1 MLYKVGLQAAH
12 CLLKGSVVC
21 FVWMKCSDPF
31 CEFFAVASSSSQ
43 HDLTK
48 DCQMLRDC
56 KITTGKRWKPRPDYD
71 ELWNLIFGQDAFK
84 PVPLRREPIEFKPLP
99 IKSKPT
105 DVDITDIIMKQIAKT
120 CLKKR
125 NEFQRKQSQ
134 LEPKLP
140 DMHGRVFTRTEDADS
155 EESLESVL

>member
-1 MLYKVGLQAAH
+1 
-12 CLLKGSVVC
+12 
-21 FVWMKCSDPF
+21 
-31 CEFFAVASSSSQ
+31 
-43 HDLTK
+43 
-48 DCQMLRDC
+48 MLRDC